1 MKSKKNLSV
10 ETLCVQAGWEPKNG
24 EPRVAPLYQST
35 TYKHDTA
42 DDAADL
48 FALAKE
54 GHLYTR
60 ISNPT
65 LSIFE
70 DKVAQMEG
78 GVAAVSTASGQSA
91 LFLALSTLCKK
102 GDHIIAFKNLY
113 GGTFTILTS
122 RLADFGIDVTFVDS
136 AETDAQIESKIQ
148 ENTKLIFGEVL
159 SNPSLKILD
168 IERYANL
175 AHRNKLPLFVDNTF
189 PTPYLCRP
197 FDYGAD
203 VIIHSSSKYLDG
215 HATSLGGIV
224 VDSGKFDWSQG
235 NFPSLTEPDPNYHD
249 IIFTETFKEAA
260 FAVKLRAV
268 FLRDLGASMSPFNAF
283 LTNLGAETL
292 ALRMDKHS
300 ANALAIAEYLESH
313 PTIDFVE
320 YPHLKSN
327 PQYDLAQKYL
337 SKGGS
342 GVVSFGVK
350 GGFEAAKKFINSL
363 EMITL
368 VVHVADVR
376 SHVVHPA
383 SMTHGQMTEEAQ
395 RAAGVLP
402 HAIRL
407 SVGIENP
414 EDIIADLT
422 QALERSGL

>member
-1 MKSKKNLSV
+1 MKNRKNLSV

-42 DDAADL
+42 DDAGDL
-48 FALAKE
+48 FALSRE

-91 LFLALSTLCKK
+91 LFLAMLTICKK
-102 GDHIIAFKNLY
+102 GDHIIAFKDLY

-122 RLADFGIDVTFVDS
+122 RLADLGIGVTFVDS
-136 AETDAQIESKIQ
+136 KETDAEIESKIQ

-159 SNPSLKILD
+159 SNPSLKLLD
-168 IERYANL
+168 IERYAKL
-175 AHRNKLPLFVDNTF
+175 AHKNGLPLFVDNTF

-197 FDYGAD
+197 FEYGAD

-215 HATSLGGIV
+215 HATCLGGIV
-224 VDSGKFDWSQG
+224 VDSGKFDWSKG
-235 NFPSLTEPDPNYHD
+235 KFPSLSEPDPNYHEL
-249 IIFTETFKEAA
+249 IFTEAFKEAA
-260 FAVKLRAV
+260 YATKLRAV
-268 FLRDLGASMSPFNAF
+268 FLRDLGATMSPFNAF
-283 LTNLGAETL
+283 LTNIGAETL

-300 ANALAIAEYLESH
+300 ANALAIAQFLENH
-313 PTIDFVE
+313 PNVDFVE

-337 SKGGS
+337 PKGGS

-350 GGFEAAKKFINSL
+350 GGFEAAKRFINSL

-376 SHVVHPA
+376 THVVHPA
-383 SMTHGQMTEEAQ
+383 SMTHRQMTPDAQ
-395 RAAGVLP
+395 IAAGVLP
-402 HAIRL
+402 NAIRV

-414 EDIIADLT
+414 EDIIADLQ
-422 QALERSGL
+422 QALERSEC